1 MPKDI
6 TVSQTEPNTIS
17 RAGSIEPWSL
27 ASMRSQYVDDAM
39 RLYRKAKFQAW
50 LGKLKSAVTGYKP
63 FLPDLNEHKK
73 LKLIRGWQYIGIR
86 DIPIQMIVGS
96 EEPCRVFDS
105 EFLPLDDHNRDRWL
119 DIAFAKLNGIAIPP
133 IELIQV
139 PSGYYAQS
147 GHYRISVFRSMG
159 HKIIQAYVTSWDLLD
174 RNIHLT

>member
-1 MPKDI
+1 
-6 TVSQTEPNTIS
+6 
-17 RAGSIEPWSL
+17 
-27 ASMRSQYVDDAM
+27 M

-63 FLPDLNEHKK
+63 FLPDLNEHKR

-105 EFLPLDDHNRDRWL
+105 EFLPLDDHL